1 MTVYLKDLYFG
12 YADGDTESSKDNFKD
27 LFYTGNNKYNDITTG
42 DMKFI
47 ISGQK
52 GTGKTILGRY
62 IEETYKERCIECKIF
77 NKNDITLVK
86 LIEKKNDILSNDEAV
101 HFFKWI
107 IYYEIFKMLKNIKI
121 MSRFRFKKEWIKE
134 FRYNR
139 KYRDTI
145 SKLEKL
151 YEERYPKGN
160 FEFIEYMT
168 SNEDIIEAELASDT
182 VIKGKAAGT
191 NKQTKSINNKR
202 KEFYKVLEEVEHLIL
217 QALKYKSVVII
228 LDDLDELEIKI
239 DNNKAPLAS
248 IKKLIEAFKDINTLF
263 VKEQVSPSK
272 CIMLIRSDILNKLN
286 KTSTNLNKVLVDNTV
301 ELYWINKD
309 EKYPEKHILMEMILN
324 KIKTTSD
331 EYKGLDNKTLY
342 KKLFPDYID
351 GDSALKFLLDHSF
364 GRPRD
369 IICFLGI
376 ITERYPDE
384 TEFKDYMFKECRQE
398 YSERFLNELYN
409 EMNIH
414 IKIEIIEDYLKLIRM
429 LGYKSFYEKKIKRF
443 YRENK
448 HEFRYIKDI
457 NKALETLYEF
467 GIIGNSWK
475 INEGTPNEKMKFS
488 WGYRKDGN
496 PHINVKQRF
505 SIHYGLRNA
514 LNVN

>member
-1 MTVYLKDLYFG
+1 MAVYLKDIYFG
-12 YADGDTESSKDNFKD
+12 YADGDTESSRDNFKD
-27 LFYTGNNKYNDITTG
+27 LFYTGNNKYNDITNN

-62 IEETYKERCIECKIF
+62 IEETYKEKCIECKIF
-77 NKNDITLVK
+77 NKNDITLIK
-86 LIEKKNDILSNDEAV
+86 LIEKKNDVLSDDEAV

-107 IYYEIFKMLKNIKI
+107 IYYEIFKILRHIKI
-121 MSRFRFKKEWIKE
+121 KSRFRFKKEWIKE
-134 FRYNR
+134 VVANKEY
-139 KYRDTI
+139 KEAIT
-145 SKLEKL
+145 KLEQL
-151 YEERYPKGN
+151 YDERYPKGN

-168 SNEDIIEAELASDT
+168 SNEDVIEAELAADK
-182 VIKGKAAGT
+182 VIKSKVLGT
-191 NKQTKSINNKR
+191 NKKSKSVNNKK
-202 KEFYKVLEEVEHLIL
+202 KEFFKVLEEVEDLIL
-217 QALKYKSVVII
+217 ICLKHKSVVFI

-239 DNNKAPLAS
+239 DNNKAPLTS

-263 VKEQVSPSK
+263 VKKNVSPSK
-272 CIMLIRSDILNKLN
+272 CIMLIRSDILSKLN
-286 KTSTNLNKVLVDNTV
+286 KTSTNLNKVLLDNTV
-301 ELYWINKD
+301 ELYWINKE

-331 EYKGLDNKTLY
+331 EYSGMDNRSLY
-342 KKLFPDYID
+342 YKLFPDEID
-351 GDSALKFLLDHSF
+351 GDSVLKYLLDHSF

-376 ITERYPDE
+376 IANRYPEE
-384 TEFKDYMFKECRQE
+384 TEFREYMFKECRQE
-398 YSERFLNELYN
+398 YSERFIHELYN

-414 IKIEIIEDYLKLIRM
+414 IKLEIIEDYLKLIRM

-457 NKALETLYEF
+457 NKALGTLYEF
-467 GIIGNSWK
+467 GVIGNSWK
-475 INEGTPNEKMKFS
+475 VHEGTPNEKIKFS

-496 PHINVKQRF
+496 PSINLQQRF
-505 SIHYGLRNA
+505 SVHYGLRNA